1 MSLEKI
7 SIINYKCHKETE
19 IALRPMTLLVGT
31 NSSGKSSVIQS
42 LLLAVHNATPSLGK
56 SALNG
61 HLVSIGNFSEARNLI
76 TNAKSFEIG
85 IAGQGEELNFEFFP
99 TDDKLENADSR
110 ITRKSQTLN
119 NYLDYSNKNVH
130 YLSAHRIGGQDL
142 YVKNFDNYDMYGLN
156 GEYAIDYYQHH
167 KSSPIDEFLIKNP
180 DSDTLESQVNYWLEY
195 IFDHT
200 IATSALSGTDK
211 VKSEYILKTG
221 KSIRPKNIGSGIS
234 FVISIVIICLSSK
247 KGDLIIIENP
257 EIHLHPK
264 AQSMLTEFF
273 VLIANSGR
281 QLVIESHSDH
291 IFNGL
296 RVSLY
301 NKIIKLEDL
310 SINFFTLAKDTFLTV
325 HTTVKLND
333 QARILNGQDLLFD
346 QFDNDINALLDIF

>member
-1 MSLEKI
+1 MILDKI
-7 SIINYKCHKETE
+7 SINNYKCHSHTE
-19 IALRPMTLLVGT
+19 ITLRPMTLLVGT

-42 LLLAVHNATPSLGK
+42 LLLAVHNSTPSLGM

-76 TNAKSFEIG
+76 TNAKTFEIG
-85 IAGQGEELNFEFFP
+85 ISGKEEELNFEFFP
-99 TDDKLENADSR
+99 IDDKFENADSK
-110 ITRKSQTLN
+110 ITTNSKRLSDYLN
-119 NYLDYSNKNVH
+119 YANKNVH

-142 YVKNFDNYDMYGLN
+142 YVKNFDNYDRYGLN

-167 KSSPIDEFLIKNP
+167 KSSPIDGSLIKNS
-180 DSDTLESQVNYWLEY
+180 DSETLESQVNHWLEY

-200 IATSALSGTDK
+200 IATSTLSGTDK
-211 VKSEYILKTG
+211 VKSEYLLKTG

-234 FVISIVIICLSSK
+234 FVISIVILCLSSK
-247 KGDLIIIENP
+247 RGDLIIIENP

-273 VLIANSGR
+273 VMIANSGR

-301 NKIIKLEDL
+301 KDLIKLDDL
-310 SINFFTLAKDTFLTV
+310 SINFFTLTKDTFLTD
-325 HTTVKLND
+325 HTTVQLNHH
-333 QARILNGQDLLFD
+333 ARILNGQDLLFD
-346 QFDNDINALLDIF
+346 QFDNDINALLDIY